1 MRPDGCCDKHDDSAA
16 CVQAGWRRIKL
27 EEESFYNVKYQ
38 QFECLVAA
46 VAAFVATP
54 YPFVRPS
61 LCSTP
66 QSRSATA
73 SSMHAVARTHTSGV
87 KLCSVI
93 TNVLKQQ

>member
-1 MRPDGCCDKHDDSAA
+1 VRPDGCCDKHDDSAA

-54 YPFVRPS
+54 YPICEALSMQYPPVALGHSQQHACCCEDAHVRRQ
-61 LCSTP
+61 TV
-66 QSRSATA
+66 QR
-73 SSMHAVARTHTSGV
+73 HY
-87 KLCSVI
+87 
-93 TNVLKQQ
+93 